1 MRLAS
6 IKICHYFRNQGG
18 GKLLFENCQKPT
30 DNRLNLKQ
38 LFSTIP
44 GAIHITICCMNK
56 LEIRLHLTNVYG
68 TGAVQLLKSLLP
80 SLETQENFRVKS
92 IYLPNRGDLNTYLSA
107 NDTTEVLIYH
117 RKLSNA
123 LSRLFEC
130 IFNSSAFEKKSPLLV
145 LGDLPLRVNCS
156 QTVFLQN
163 PHLLNPSKISLSTLK
178 YMVSRAVFRF
188 NLPFVDA
195 VIVQTPVMSDLFKRT
210 YPKFR
215 GRVHT
220 IAQPVPGWLLKSSI
234 RRDRSTWSNDRK
246 LKLIYPAAVYPHK
259 NHSLLACIEKDS
271 DLPIE
276 QLILTL
282 DAKLNPACHLEW
294 IRCLGHL
301 SSDGMLAAYS
311 SIDGLLFLSN
321 EESYGFPLV
330 EAMHIGVP
338 IICPDLPYARILCGT
353 EAIYFDSN
361 NHESL
366 KLAIY
371 ELFFRLNKGWW
382 PDWKKQL
389 LEIPGSWDDVAKKFL
404 EIATNPK

>member
-1 MRLAS
+1 MA
-6 IKICHYFRNQGG
+6 
-18 GKLLFENCQKPT
+18 KL
-30 DNRLNLKQ
+30 
-38 LFSTIP
+38 TIR
-44 GAIHITICCMNK
+44 I
-56 LEIRLHLTNVYG
+56 HLTNVYG
-68 TGAVQLLKSLLP
+68 TGAVHLLKCLLP
-80 SLETQENFRVKS
+80 AIEMQENFRVES
-92 IYLPNRGDLNTYLSA
+92 IYLPDRGDLNAYLSP
-107 NDTTEVLIYH
+107 NENTDVVIYH

-123 LSRLFEC
+123 LSRLVEC
-130 IFNSSAFEKKSPLLV
+130 LFTSSLFDKNSPLLV
-145 LGDLPLRVNCS
+145 LGDLPLRVSCS

-163 PHLLNPSKISLSTLK
+163 SYLLNSNKISISTLK
-178 YMVSRAVFRF
+178 YVVSRAVFRF

-282 DAKLNPACHLEW
+282 DSKLNPACHLEW
-294 IRCLGHL
+294 IRCVGHL
-301 SSDGMLAAYS
+301 SSDEMLAAYS
-311 SIDGLLFLSN
+311 SIDGLLFLSH

-330 EAMHIGVP
+330 EAMQIGVP
-338 IICPDLPYARILCGT
+338 IICPDLPYARILCGA
-353 EAIYFDSN
+353 EAIYFESN

-366 KLAIY
+366 KLAVN
-371 ELFFRLNKGWW
+371 ELFLRLNKGWW
-382 PDWKKQL
+382 PDWKKQM
-389 LEIPGSWDDVAKKFL
+389 LEIPDNWDNIAKKFL
-404 EIATNPK
+404 DIAASPK